1 MFVEA
6 TVIVLFMLEPFN
18 SGLCPRTQFW
28 FPVAAHLLLAPL
40 LRLTLRNGGGS
51 GSAKFPTDLLLSDS
65 LT

>member
-6 TVIVLFMLEPFN
+6 TVIVLFMPEPFN
-18 SGLCPRTQFW
+18 SVLSARTQIRV
-28 FPVAAHLLLAPL
+28 PVAAHLLLAPL
-40 LRLTLRNGGGS
+40 LRPTLRNGGGS